1 MGSNALRETLESN
14 SGTVAECFG
23 DLALVE
29 KTSIKLALNYPD
41 LVHTKAQMRSQ
52 NVSRVHL
59 GLVYVAP
66 VLEEG

>member
-1 MGSNALRETLESN
+1 VAVTHPKLNSPLE
-14 SGTVAECFG
+14 ECFG

-52 NVSRVHL
+52 EGFLGAFGFGIRSIPSPERVDAT
-59 GLVYVAP
+59 G
-66 VLEEG
+66 